1 MAGANVA
8 EKPLTTS
15 SKSVQLQLQIVRS
28 YFWQLGEAMELES
41 PEQLSATARQAI
53 NTTGRR
59 MTPQRSALLEIIQQ
73 SEEHLD
79 ADEIHRRARERG
91 ERISLSTV
99 YRTLGL
105 LKQLQLVDELH
116 LWDEHHHY
124 ESRTAKEHCHL
135 LCRVCGGVTEISG
148 VVVEKMKGL
157 ASRQHGFQIERSEI
171 DFVGLCEG
179 CRDAEARGREDAG
192 AERQGDG
199 ETAGRVDA
207 RD

>member
-1 MAGANVA
+1 MSWFSRGGIALDNFAHDGTIAIAN
-8 EKPLTTS
+8 
-15 SKSVQLQLQIVRS
+15 RS
-28 YFWQLGEAMELES
+28 QLGEAMELEF

-53 NTTGRR
+53 NTTGHR

-105 LKQLQLVDELH
+105 LKKLQLVDELH

-124 ESRTAKEHCHL
+124 ESRTTHEHCHL

-157 ASRQHGFQIERSEI
+157 ASRQHGFQIERSQI
-171 DFVGLCEG
+171 DFVGLCEL
-179 CRDAEARGREDAG
+179 CREAEERGE
-192 AERQGDG
+192 
-199 ETAGRVDA
+199 ET
-207 RD
+207 